1 METDRKIALF
11 VNPEER
17 IILRNAVERMMDTYA
32 QEGGFIEADPGTI
45 VTSDPEDL
53 DFIYESLSTMF
64 ELHAALI

>member
-11 VNPEER
+11 VNSEER
-17 IILRNAVERMMDTYA
+17 RILLNALDTLMNSYA

-53 DFIYESLSTMF
+53 DFIYESLSIMY
-64 ELHAALI
+64 ELCTALT

>member
-1 METDRKIALF
+1 
-11 VNPEER
+11 
-17 IILRNAVERMMDTYA
+17 MDTYA